1 MNVLFLPFVSMLRIL
16 SKERNVTC
24 VMQLLFKQRFFS
36 WFDSYDIFDE
46 TGAVA
51 FTVKGKLSWGHC
63 LEIYDRTGFHV
74 GTVKEEVLTFL
85 PRFALYQQGAIFRA
99 DQERVHLFSSL
110 LYAGLQ
116 RLTSERGSVCLGLH
130 SDRSCRKSDHA
141 GVKAAVPMDGYL
153 CDRRGE
159 PCRRFT
165 FSDDCFGYRRR
176 KLFAGKLS
184 LSPIRRQR

>member
-1 MNVLFLPFVSMLRIL
+1 MLRIL

-85 PRFALYQQGAIFRA
+85 PRFALYQQGQYLGQIKKEFTFFRPSYTL
-99 DQERVHLFSSL
+99 DCNGWQVNGDLFAWDYTCL
-110 LYAGLQ
+110 LY
-116 RLTSERGSVCLGLH
+116 TS
-130 SDRSCRKSDHA
+130 D
-141 GVKAAVPMDGYL
+141 AAD
-153 CDRRGE
+153 E
-159 PCRRFT
+159 
-165 FSDDCFGYRRR
+165 
-176 KLFAGKLS
+176 
-184 LSPIRRQR
+184 